1 MEKVLIVSGSQQLV
15 DSLCKFVK
23 EAGEFRIETAST
35 GESAREFAAAEHFR
49 AIIVC
54 PPLPGESA
62 CAVACGIARSTGT
75 IVILIVKESIDALS
89 AAEYEKAGVIALPK
103 PVTKPVFLQ
112 AFRLVCTL
120 QSRFTGLANENDRL
134 RNKIDEMKLVDRA
147 KCALIQ
153 YLGMTEQM
161 AHRYIEKQAMDMRL
175 PKAVVAEDILKTYE
189 S

>member
-1 MEKVLIVSGSQQLV
+1 MEKVLIVSGSRQIAETLSGFISQ
-15 DSLCKFVK
+15 
-23 EAGEFRIETAST
+23 AGEYSIDTVST
-35 GESAREFAAAEHFR
+35 GATAAELAAAGHFR

-54 PPLPGESA
+54 PPLPEESA
-62 CAVACGIARSTGT
+62 CAVACRIAQSAGT
-75 IVILIVKESIDALS
+75 IVILIVKEAVSET
-89 AAEYEKAGVIALPK
+89 AAQQFEKAGVIALPK
-103 PVTKPVFLQ
+103 PVTKPVFMQ

-134 RNKIDEMKLVDRA
+134 RNKIDEIKLVDRA

>member
-1 MEKVLIVSGSQQLV
+1 VDHVLIVSGSQQLAE
-15 DSLCKFVK
+15 SLLKFVA
-23 EAGEFRIETAST
+23 EAGEFRIHTAAT
-35 GESAREFAAAEHFR
+35 GEAARELAASGHFR

-54 PPLPGESA
+54 PPLPGEST
-62 CAVACGIARSTGT
+62 CALACGIAQSTGT
-75 IVILIVKESIDALS
+75 IVILIVKDSVDTLS
-89 AAEYEKAGVIALPK
+89 AEMYEKAGVIALPK
-103 PVTKPVFLQ
+103 PVTKQAFLQ
-112 AFRLVCTL
+112 AFRLVCAL
-120 QSRFTGLANENDRL
+120 QNRFTGLVSENDRL

-175 PKAVVAEDILKTYE
+175 PKVVVAEEILKTYE

>member
-1 MEKVLIVSGSQQLV
+1 MDKVLVVTGSRQIAEQLCGFVSQ
-15 DSLCKFVK
+15 
-23 EAGEFRIETAST
+23 AGEYGIDTVST
-35 GESAREFAAAEHFR
+35 GAAAAELADIEHFR

-62 CAVACGIARSTGT
+62 CAVACRIAQSTGT
-75 IVILIVKESIDALS
+75 IVILIVKDPVSQT
-89 AAEYEKAGVIALPK
+89 AAAQFEKSGVIALPK
-103 PVTKPVFLQ
+103 PVTKPMFLQ

-120 QSRFTGLANENDRL
+120 QSRFTGLASENDRL
-134 RNKIDEMKLVDRA
+134 RNKIDEIRLVDRA
-147 KCALIQ
+147 KCALIH

>member
-1 MEKVLIVSGSQQLV
+1 MEKVLIISGSRQLAE
-15 DSLCKFVK
+15 SLSGFISQ
-23 EAGEFRIETAST
+23 AGEYGIYTAST
-35 GESAREFAAAEHFR
+35 GAAATELAAAEHFR

-62 CAVACGIARSTGT
+62 CAIACRIAQSTGT
-75 IVILIVKESIDALS
+75 IVILIVKESVDEAT
-89 AAEYEKAGVIALPK
+89 ATQFEKAGVIALPK

-120 QSRFTGLANENDRL
+120 QSRFTGLASENDRL
-134 RNKIDEMKLVDRA
+134 RSKIDEIKLVDRA

-161 AHRYIEKQAMDMRL
+161 AHRYIEKRAMDMRL